1 MKPSDILEG
10 LDPQQKAAGQ
20 LGPTEKVQNNN
31 IGKLVGANENFINT
45 DAQAVV
51 SEEDLTEHNHLIG
64 VYRKGESQFQLW
76 NEGQYQYKL
85 TSMVG
90 GVPKQYK
97 QWNDFDLEEVKAS
110 LIQSGFQSMRTFT
123 DESTKMDK
131 NNLPKQYWNRDT
143 QSIGPTPD
151 AGLRYA
157 DPDEDGVH
165 YPDYGNTKF
174 GNTKFKGW
182 RPSVKPQP
190 QPTSVCKRKT
200 DQQYANQLSNHYA
213 QVYDK
218 IRITFNRRKDIFTI
232 TGYNGAETDHIK
244 YTIDPTTCK
253 LRMMSR
259 ISVENESINQ
269 GVAEGMFTKD
279 PAIDPTIGKQIND
292 IINRLHNHAKRTKD
306 EYLRAA
312 VRGAVQELFDI
323 LRNTG
328 GTYSPPGS
336 PGVRDVAEGFYD
348 SNPATYDL
356 PRRILNVPEL
366 IRRGAIFVTYP
377 HGDQGWETDPQED
390 WEFSLISLMNVE
402 QIPWCKEAPKYR
414 KPASYKNA
422 EHSINS
428 SAPNLGSNKLV
439 YDGKYNQILWS
450 IEKLGIPDNVA
461 FLDKDKKGVA
471 EGEGNREMWDRI
483 RSKGIVPG
491 IDREKYKE
499 RPGLE
504 GPFHT
509 KTGKVVYYDKQEGK
523 YYDPDTDFYISHD
536 DYQAM
541 NEQGVAEGLPGEF
554 IGGTAGGVGGAV
566 VGAAVGGPMGALV
579 GGAAGGTAG
588 QIAGRELTDEQ
599 QLNEIAPLLA
609 LGARLFMAAAP
620 KIAQV
625 FGKVGQAGARGVG
638 QAAKAGAGIAAKNAG
653 QIGIGVGAYEIG
665 SSVADIVKDITA
677 KVGAAVDEKTIFDLA
692 TLAFKY
698 AIPAGIVLA
707 ILYGGKKAIDSLF
720 ADPKTQQGVAEGE
733 CPMCVE
739 SGTTCKECSMQME
752 SLSQILRNAGIKK
765 V

>member
-20 LGPTEKVQNNN
+20 LGPTEKVKNNN

-45 DAQAVV
+45 DVQAVV
-51 SEEDLTEHNHLIG
+51 SEEDLDEHNHLIG

-151 AGLRYA
+151 DGLTYA

-165 YPDYGNTKF
+165 YPDYGNTNKPPRKF
-174 GNTKFKGW
+174 RVKDNDGDDETTDSRYIVNKKTK
-182 RPSVKPQP
+182 KP
-190 QPTSVCKRKT
+190 
-200 DQQYANQLSNHYA
+200 
-213 QVYDK
+213 
-218 IRITFNRRKDIFTI
+218 
-232 TGYNGAETDHIK
+232 E
-244 YTIDPTTCK
+244 
-253 LRMMSR
+253 LRHR
-259 ISVENESINQ
+259 ISIEKESINQ
-269 GVAEGMFTKD
+269 GLAEGMFTKD

-336 PGVRDVAEGFYD
+336 PGVRDVAEG
-348 SNPATYDL
+348 
-356 PRRILNVPEL
+356 
-366 IRRGAIFVTYP
+366 
-377 HGDQGWETDPQED
+377 
-390 WEFSLISLMNVE
+390 
-402 QIPWCKEAPKYR
+402 
-414 KPASYKNA
+414 
-422 EHSINS
+422 
-428 SAPNLGSNKLV
+428 
-439 YDGKYNQILWS
+439 
-450 IEKLGIPDNVA
+450 
-461 FLDKDKKGVA
+461 
-471 EGEGNREMWDRI
+471 EGNREMRDRI

-491 IDREKYKE
+491 IDREKYTE

-541 NEQGVAEGLPGEF
+541 NEQGMTEGS
-554 IGGTAGGVGGAV
+554 
-566 VGAAVGGPMGALV
+566 
-579 GGAAGGTAG
+579 
-588 QIAGRELTDEQ
+588 EQ
-599 QLNEIAPLLA
+599 QLSI
-609 LGARLFMAAAP
+609 
-620 KIAQV
+620 Q
-625 FGKVGQAGARGVG
+625 Q
-638 QAAKAGAGIAAKNAG
+638 
-653 QIGIGVGAYEIG
+653 
-665 SSVADIVKDITA
+665 
-677 KVGAAVDEKTIFDLA
+677 LA
-692 TLAFKY
+692 TISDEALDNAYHYGRSSPGNTFGWQANLKSAAYAKQMIDKGVTDVEAISDAIHKGWNVTAQAFVQNPDQFDDTEKLKAAGKLEGKLQQRAQLMKQNY
-698 AIPAGIVLA
+698 AQLPDEEKEKDRVVARALLQALKG
-707 ILYGGKKAIDSLF
+707 
-720 ADPKTQQGVAEGE
+720 QQGLAEGE
-733 CPMCVE
+733 CPMCAE
-739 SGTTCKECSMQME
+739 AGTTCKECSMQME